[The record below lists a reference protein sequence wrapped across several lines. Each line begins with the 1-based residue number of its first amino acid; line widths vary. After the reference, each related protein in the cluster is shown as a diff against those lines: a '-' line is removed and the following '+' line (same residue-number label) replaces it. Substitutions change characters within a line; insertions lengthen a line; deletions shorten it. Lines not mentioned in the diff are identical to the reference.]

1 MRLVTMFSIRERR
14 LSQIEIVPVD
24 GPRRLRDF
32 IMLPWKI
39 YRGNPDWVPPL
50 IMDMKKLLNRK
61 KHPFFQHS
69 EAEFF
74 LARRNGELVG
84 RIAAILNNNHNRFH
98 NEQCAFFGFFETIA
112 DQEVANA
119 LLETAATWAR
129 QKGMKILRGPANYS
143 SNDTWGL
150 LVEGFDR
157 PPVIMM
163 TYNPAYYVE
172 LLEGAGFRKV
182 MELYA
187 WRMDKSIPLNPKIQR
202 VGEKVLHEHGLKI
215 RTLNRRNFWQEV
227 EIVKKIYNDAWS
239 RNWGFVPMTDAEFEF
254 MARELKPVVDPRL
267 VLFAEKEGE
276 PVGFSLSLPDF
287 NQALHK
293 INGRL
298 LPFGI
303 FKVLYH
309 ARKIQ
314 SIRVLTL
321 GVVKRLQNVSG
332 IGSAL
337 YMETYRRGIAAG
349 FDSGEFSWTLETNL
363 TINRGMQLLG
373 ANLYKRYRLYEK
385 PL

>member
-1 MRLVTMFSIRERR
+1 MSK
-14 LSQIEIVPVD
+14 IEIIPVD
-24 GPRRLRDF
+24 SPRRLREF
-32 IMLPWKI
+32 IMLPWQI
-39 YRGNPDWVPPL
+39 YRGNPHWVPPL
-50 IMDMKKLLNRK
+50 IMDMKKLLDRK

-98 NEQCAFFGFFETIA
+98 DEQCAFFGFFETIA

-119 LLETAATWAR
+119 LLETATTWAR

-150 LVEGFDR
+150 LVDGFDR
-157 PPVIMM
+157 PPVVMM
-163 TYNPAYYVE
+163 TYNPSYYVA
-172 LLEGAGFRKV
+172 LLEQAGFGKA

-187 WRMDKSIPLNPKIQR
+187 WQMDKSTELNPKIQR
-202 VGEKVLHEHGLKI
+202 VGEKVLTEQGIKM
-215 RTLNRRNFWQEV
+215 RTLDRRKFWREV
-227 EIVKKIYNDAWS
+227 EIVKQIYNDAWS
-239 RNWGFVPMTDAEFEF
+239 SNWGFVPMTDAEFEF

-309 ARKIQ
+309 ARKIR

-349 FDSGEFSWTLETNL
+349 FDSGEFSWTLETNIP
-363 TINRGMQLLG
+363 INRGMQLLG
-373 ANLYKRYRLYEK
+373 ANLYKKYRLYEK